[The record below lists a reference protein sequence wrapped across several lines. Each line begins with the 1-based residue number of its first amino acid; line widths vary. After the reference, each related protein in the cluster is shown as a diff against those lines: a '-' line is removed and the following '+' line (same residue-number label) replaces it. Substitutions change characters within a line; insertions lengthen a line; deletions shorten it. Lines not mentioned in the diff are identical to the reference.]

1 MASYCAKCGSALSAD
16 TKFCASCGAPTDL
29 GASPVTSA
37 DQGPAAAPKSGGALK
52 VILIVIAVFVGLG
65 VLTAAGAM
73 FGLWRISKTV
83 NIDRSGGVTV
93 TTPEGK
99 ITAGQTPA
107 HVTEAEAGA
116 PIYPGATSA
125 EGGIKFGGA
134 SGSMATYAFKTS
146 DSVQQVLAFYRDK
159 FGPKVSVVETPD
171 GALVTSSK
179 NENESVMVTI
189 GRDESD
195 GKTSITISHATSTKD
210 Q

>member
-16 TKFCASCGAPTDL
+16 TKFCASCGAPTGL
-29 GASPVTSA
+29 GASPVMPA
-37 DQGPAAAPKSGGALK
+37 GQVPAAAPKSGGALK
-52 VILIVIAVFVGLG
+52 IILIVIAVFVGLG
-65 VLTAAGAM
+65 VLTAVAAM

-93 TTPEGK
+93 TTPGGK

-125 EGGIKFGGA
+125 EGGIKIGGA

-146 DSVQQVLAFYRDK
+146 DSVQQVLAFYREK
-159 FGPKVSVVETPD
+159 FGPKASVMETPD

-189 GRDESD
+189 GRDDSD
-195 GKTSITISHATSTKD
+195 GKTSIAISHATSTKD